1 MCSGWRQYR
10 ISGEPVMADR
20 TRCKLLIRRHTD
32 DSVADELVPGGVT
45 RPEAEELDKATLQFL
60 DHDLFYTEIVELP

>member
-1 MCSGWRQYR
+1 MCSGWRRYSR
-10 ISGEPVMADR
+10 FNTAGLNDMAK
-20 TRCKLLIRRHTD
+20 CKLLIRRHDD